1 MPTFDDPLTDAEEA
15 SQALRGLAHATRTF
29 QIPADTYAVIGDLL
43 GGVRSL
49 RQVLHQLAAAHIS
62 HSRTARTD
70 TGDPQAGLRAAIAAA
85 DELHAASV
93 LLDRV
98 ETHLDAASQQSG
110 TIVWHPAPASQASSR
125 WVSIVFLQGQDA
137 DEVLAIIDRDGT
149 DAAIA
154 HLSGYDFG
162 DETTQTALENGYVY
176 DQIPTGALDRIAAR
190 EDYTLT
196 YNHDLGHVSL
206 LRTHPV
212 AELETYPPRQV
223 ASRPAGRESARN
235 TLRVE
240 DDDDWFASSRS
251 SASASVSRGRS
262 L

>member
-15 SQALRGLAHATRTF
+15 SHALRGLAHATRTF
-29 QIPADTYAVIGDLL
+29 ENPADTYEVIGDLL

-49 RQVLHQLAAAHIS
+49 RQVLHQLAAAHIT

-70 TGDPQAGLRAAIAAA
+70 GGGDTQAGLRAAIAAA

-98 ETHLDAASQQSG
+98 ETHLDAASQHSG
-110 TIVWHPAPASQASSR
+110 TIAWPPAAESPTPSR
-125 WVSIVFLQGQDA
+125 WVSVVFLQGQDA

-162 DETTQTALENGYVY
+162 DETTQAAFENGYVY
-176 DQIPTGALDRIAAR
+176 EQIPTGALDRIAAG

-206 LRTHPV
+206 LRTHPA
-212 AELETYPPRQV
+212 AEPETDRQQRA
-223 ASRPAGRESARN
+223 ASRPGARESARKAP
-235 TLRVE
+235 VME
-240 DDDDWFASSRS
+240 DEDDWFASSRS
-251 SASASVSRGRS
+251 SASASRGRS

>member
-1 MPTFDDPLTDAEEA
+1 MPTFENPLTDAEEA
-15 SQALRGLAHATRTF
+15 SHALRGLAHATRAF
-29 QIPADTYAVIGDLL
+29 ENPADTYAVIGDLL

-62 HSRTARTD
+62 HSRTARTE
-70 TGDPQAGLRAAIAAA
+70 TGDTQAGLRAAIAAA
-85 DELHAASV
+85 DELHAASI
-93 LLDRV
+93 LLNRV
-98 ETHLDAASQQSG
+98 ETHVDAASQRSG
-110 TIVWHPAPASQASSR
+110 TIAWHPAAENQASSR
-125 WVSIVFLQGQDA
+125 WVNVVFLQGQDA

-154 HLSGYDFG
+154 HLSGYDYG
-162 DETTQTALENGYVY
+162 DETTQAALVNGYVY
-176 DQIPTGALDRIAAR
+176 DQIPTGALDRIAAG

-212 AELETYPPRQV
+212 AEPETEQV
-223 ASRPAGRESARN
+223 RRVAAHPAGRESARKA
-235 TLRVE
+235 LRV
-240 DDDDWFASSRS
+240 DDDDWFAPSRS
-251 SASASVSRGRS
+251 PASAARGRS

>member
-1 MPTFDDPLTDAEEA
+1 MPTFENPLTDAEEA
-15 SQALRGLAHATRTF
+15 SHALRGLAHATRTF
-29 QIPADTYAVIGDLL
+29 ENPADTYAVVGDLL

-70 TGDPQAGLRAAIAAA
+70 TGDAQAGLRAAIAAA

-93 LLDRV
+93 LFDRV
-98 ETHLDAASQQSG
+98 ETHLDAASQRSG
-110 TIVWHPAPASQASSR
+110 TIAWHPASESQTSSR
-125 WVSIVFLQGQDA
+125 WVNVVFLQGQDA

-162 DETTQTALENGYVY
+162 DETTQAALVNGYAY
-176 DQIPTGALDRIAAR
+176 DQIPTGALDRIAVGG
-190 EDYTLT
+190 DYTLT
-196 YNHDLGHVSL
+196 YNYDLGHVSL
-206 LRTHPV
+206 LRTYSVAEPETDPPLVSSHRAGRASTRKAPV
-212 AELETYPPRQV
+212 AGE
-223 ASRPAGRESARN
+223 
-235 TLRVE
+235 
-240 DDDDWFASSRS
+240 DDWFTSSPS
-251 SASASVSRGRS
+251 SSSVSRGRS

>member
-1 MPTFDDPLTDAEEA
+1 MPTFDNPLTDAEEA
-15 SQALRGLAHATRTF
+15 SHALRGLAHATRTF
-29 QIPADTYAVIGDLL
+29 ENSADTYAVIGDLL

-49 RQVLHQLAAAHIS
+49 RQVLHQLAAAHIT

-70 TGDPQAGLRAAIAAA
+70 TGDTQAGLRAAIAAA

-93 LLDRV
+93 LFDRV
-98 ETHLDAASQQSG
+98 EMHLDAALQHSG
-110 TIVWHPAPASQASSR
+110 TIAWHPASESQASSR
-125 WVSIVFLQGQDA
+125 WVNVVFLQGHDA

-162 DETTQTALENGYVY
+162 DETTQAALVNGYVY
-176 DQIPTGALDRIAAR
+176 DQIPTGALDRIACG
-190 EDYTLT
+190 EDYTLS

-206 LRTHPV
+206 LRTYSVAEPESDPPRLITSHPV
-212 AELETYPPRQV
+212 
-223 ASRPAGRESARN
+223 GRAATRKAPM
-235 TLRVE
+235 VE
-240 DDDDWFASSRS
+240 EDDWFTSSHS
-251 SASASVSRGRS
+251 SSPVSRGRS